1 MSRANAGAPIVV
13 RAQNNIYT
21 ALVGV
26 ALLATIGA
34 VVALFVKSQALGF
47 DPFKM

>member
-1 MSRANAGAPIVV
+1 MSRVNPGAPIVV

-21 ALVGV
+21 ALAGI
-26 ALLATIGA
+26 ALLATLGA
-34 VVALFVKSQALGF
+34 VVAIFVKGQQLGF

>member
-1 MSRANAGAPIVV
+1 MSRVTTGGPIVV

-21 ALVGV
+21 ALTGV

-34 VVALFVKSQALGF
+34 VVAIFVKGQQLGF
-47 DPFKM
+47 DPFRM

>member
-21 ALVGV
+21 ALAGIG
-26 ALLATIGA
+26 LLAVIGA
-34 VVALFVKSQALGF
+34 LIAIFVKGQQLGF